1 MDRPARGG
9 DDGAAVVGSKVGLG
23 APAGREQDV
32 WALQRQIWAGGAGD
46 FENLCGDA
54 DDRGD
59 DHFFKRRSGAIGYLF
74 VAGKER
80 VRDSPCGRTAGVQA
94 YRGSALREVPMS
106 HVEHKEASG
115 GIQARCAVITL
126 SDTRSEATDTS
137 GAKIKSL
144 LGGEHHLVNF
154 YSIIPDEPRELT
166 MLLEE
171 LISSG
176 DVDVILTN
184 GGTGIS
190 RRDHTIPVIEK
201 HLTTILT
208 GFGELFRMLS
218 YQQIGS
224 SAMMSRAVAGI

>member
-1 MDRPARGG
+1 
-9 DDGAAVVGSKVGLG
+9 
-23 APAGREQDV
+23 
-32 WALQRQIWAGGAGD
+32 
-46 FENLCGDA
+46 
-54 DDRGD
+54 
-59 DHFFKRRSGAIGYLF
+59 
-74 VAGKER
+74 
-80 VRDSPCGRTAGVQA
+80 
-94 YRGSALREVPMS
+94 MS
-106 HVEHKEASG
+106 HVEHKETSA

-137 GAKIKSL
+137 GAKIKAL
-144 LGGEHHLVNF
+144 LGAEHHLVSY
-154 YSIIPDEPRELT
+154 YSIIPDDAQRLG
-166 MLLEE
+166 MMLEE

-201 HLTTILT
+201 HLTTVLP

-224 SAMMSRAVAGI
+224 SAMMSRAVAGIARDKLVFALPGSTTAVELAVTKLILPELGHLLGQMRK